1 MNVDSVFPLFEDI
14 LKKCNEYLEQN
25 AEKEV
30 KKRLGDKTSGILEWF
45 TDAVFSGDSGAVNK
59 LRLQLRHIISEVFP
73 ELDDDGKNQRL
84 VKLATSYFEEVLEQF
99 DRKFD
104 IATKCAKYG
113 LQVFFNQIS
122 SQLQNASSTVSF
134 LDLAN
139 TKSEL
144 QELQDSMNHISIP
157 LSFEDL
163 EKRSLASLYVPDED
177 LKILKEMK
185 ETARN
190 NLGKIASF
198 IDPKQQALIIKYCL
212 FEKQY

>member
-1 MNVDSVFPLFEDI
+1 
-14 LKKCNEYLEQN
+14 
-25 AEKEV
+25 
-30 KKRLGDKTSGILEWF
+30 
-45 TDAVFSGDSGAVNK
+45 
-59 LRLQLRHIISEVFP
+59 
-73 ELDDDGKNQRL
+73 
-84 VKLATSYFEEVLEQF
+84 
-99 DRKFD
+99 
-104 IATKCAKYG
+104 
-113 LQVFFNQIS
+113 
-122 SQLQNASSTVSF
+122 
-134 LDLAN
+134 
-139 TKSEL
+139 
-144 QELQDSMNHISIP
+144 MNHISIP